1 MRAFVEK
8 QIPSDWQ
15 KWPLDRRRM
24 YWGGAVTGA
33 ENLMLVE
40 RRSVCAAEIWCEA
53 LGGNIKDMK
62 NTDTRELNA
71 IVAMMPEWKRTENPI
86 RQGPYGVVRGF
97 RKT

>member
-1 MRAFVEK
+1 
-8 QIPSDWQ
+8 
-15 KWPLDRRRM
+15 M

-33 ENLMLVE
+33 ENLTLVE

-97 RKT
+97 RKRNNLP

>member
-1 MRAFVEK
+1 M
-8 QIPSDWQ
+8 
-15 KWPLDRRRM
+15 RRRDM
-24 YWGGAVTGA
+24 VRGF
-33 ENLMLVE
+33 
-40 RRSVCAAEIWCEA
+40 RREHQRYE
-53 LGGNIKDMK
+53 